1 MFRHTGS
8 STRGAEGR
16 EKPTCRLRQASKIF
30 EIQGEAVFG
39 DWWISTIGLSPPDG
53 SHLPMPTPLVRTFI
67 GSARGLR

>member
-16 EKPTCRLRQASKIF
+16 EELTCRLRQASKFF
-30 EIQGEAVFG
+30 EIQGEAVVV
-39 DWWISTIGLSPPDG
+39 IGGYPQLVHVPLAG
-53 SHLPMPTPLVRTFI
+53 SHLPISTPLVRTST